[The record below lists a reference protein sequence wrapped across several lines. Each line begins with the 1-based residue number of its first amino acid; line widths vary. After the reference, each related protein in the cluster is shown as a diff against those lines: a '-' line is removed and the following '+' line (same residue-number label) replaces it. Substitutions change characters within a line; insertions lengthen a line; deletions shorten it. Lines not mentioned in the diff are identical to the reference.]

1 MMPLTNEYFFFAN
14 SSNCNCSQWNQFLF
28 FFKEPAMTTSYNA
41 SSYSSGRRPL
51 SKGLNITG
59 WVLQG
64 LAAFAF
70 LAAGGSKL
78 ARAPG
83 RVELFAKIG
92 AGQWFRFLTGTLEVI
107 GAVALLV
114 PRAAFYGAVL
124 LATVMI
130 GAIVTHLAVLGG
142 SAIRALVLLVIVG
155 TIAWLRRPTAH

>member
-1 MMPLTNEYFFFAN
+1 
-14 SSNCNCSQWNQFLF
+14 
-28 FFKEPAMTTSYNA
+28 MTTGSNA
-41 SSYSSGRRPL
+41 SSYSPVRRPL
-51 SKGLNITG
+51 SKGWNITR

-78 ARAPG
+78 AGAPAM
-83 RVELFAKIG
+83 VEMFAKLG
-92 AGQWFRFLTGTLEVI
+92 AGQWFRYLTGALEVI

-124 LATVMI
+124 LAAVMI

-142 SAIRALVLLVIVG
+142 SPIPALVLLIIVG
-155 TIAWLRRPTAH
+155 TVA

>member
-1 MMPLTNEYFFFAN
+1 
-14 SSNCNCSQWNQFLF
+14 
-28 FFKEPAMTTSYNA
+28 MTTARDAA
-41 SSYSSGRRPL
+41 SVPSARRPL
-51 SKGLNITG
+51 SKGLNITV
-59 WVLQG
+59 WVFQV
-64 LAAFAF
+64 LAAAAF
-70 LAAGGSKL
+70 LAAGGGKL
-78 ARAPG
+78 AAAPAM
-83 RVELFAKIG
+83 VEVFAKLG
-92 AGQWFRFLTGTLEVI
+92 SGQWFRYLTGALEVI